1 MMILISLTLFW
12 LSVGQK
18 SNLYWPIRTKVWRFI
33 PEGDSQVFLCPA
45 LVVWRVHIFLGWN
58 ALSFEKKRNQLQ
70 FTLVT
75 RQNPGNLEKS
85 ACLQISR
92 PVNPLTPRSDWHVTS
107 PYSIYTL
114 SINEVVRLTWLI
126 RYKILS
132 WLNTKFS
139 QPIYKEICSS
149 WWGDLTVRSWELKG
163 SVSENRKCLFSLDL
177 HTALSNL

>member
-1 MMILISLTLFW
+1 MFWFWIIFSFNCKSNSQHIDDDFDIFDTLLIKCRTEIKSLLADQNEGLTLDSWRGLPGFS
-12 LSVGQK
+12 LSRASGMT
-18 SNLYWPIRTKVWRFI
+18 ST
-33 PEGDSQVFLCPA
+33 
-45 LVVWRVHIFLGWN
+45 H
-58 ALSFEKKRNQLQ
+58 LSRMKLHFHLKKKRNQLQ

-139 QPIYKEICSS
+139 
-149 WWGDLTVRSWELKG
+149 
-163 SVSENRKCLFSLDL
+163 
-177 HTALSNL
+177 